1 MTESLQEE
9 HGNPIFGVKF
19 NELLD
24 EEGTFATVGSN
35 RVLFLLSVLALNHA
49 IIIVSINHIYL
60 RHTLTGLGHGVNKP
74 VPRNFYCTKCQPF
87 QQNCGSFLAI

>member
-24 EEGTFATVGSN
+24 EEGTFAAVGSN
-35 RVLFLLSVLALNHA
+35 RVLDCCQLTALNHA
-49 IIIVSINHIYL
+49 AIESIYA
-60 RHTLTGLGHGVNKP
+60 HGEGVLS
-74 VPRNFYCTKCQPF
+74 
-87 QQNCGSFLAI
+87 GGIH